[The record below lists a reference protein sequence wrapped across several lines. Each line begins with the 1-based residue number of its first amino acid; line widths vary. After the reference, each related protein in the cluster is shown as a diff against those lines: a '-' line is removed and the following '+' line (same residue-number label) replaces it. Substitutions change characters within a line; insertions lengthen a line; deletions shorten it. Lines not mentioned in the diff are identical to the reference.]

1 VHEFTNTI
9 TGDTAR
15 ANVRTI
21 IAFGRLIS
29 NATTC
34 GECQNDHCIKR
45 IKDEDCRRLRPT
57 MLFVIAHVHW
67 WRFDMALSE
76 VRYYLDIFVKSYEL
90 LRINITRW
98 YELLQIQTICNAMLF
113 EINDV

>member
-1 VHEFTNTI
+1 MTNHNLNVHEFTNTI

-57 MLFVIAHVHW
+57 MLFEFMVLI
-67 WRFDMALSE
+67 E
-76 VRYYLDIFVKSYEL
+76 IIVRILTEFGEYDRHLKVD
-90 LRINITRW
+90 
-98 YELLQIQTICNAMLF
+98 
-113 EINDV
+113 